1 MKGVTVVT
9 DMKGRFENYL
19 AVMIAGRHETIN
31 GIFTETDLKAIIN
44 DLGEARSVTTLIE
57 HVVEEMCD
65 KYCKYPEQWDE
76 EAEGVE
82 LSESDICK
90 NCPLNRLV

>member
-1 MKGVTVVT
+1 M
-9 DMKGRFENYL
+9 
-19 AVMIAGRHETIN
+19 TIPQ
-31 GIFTETDLKAIIN
+31 ILE
-44 DLGEARSVTTLIE
+44 E
-57 HVVEEMCD
+57 VVEEMCQ

-82 LSESDICK
+82 LSESDICV

>member
-1 MKGVTVVT
+1 MT
-9 DMKGRFENYL
+9 
-19 AVMIAGRHETIN
+19 ETIPK
-31 GIFTETDLKAIIN
+31 ILEQ
-44 DLGEARSVTTLIE
+44 VT
-57 HVVEEMCD
+57 EEMCD